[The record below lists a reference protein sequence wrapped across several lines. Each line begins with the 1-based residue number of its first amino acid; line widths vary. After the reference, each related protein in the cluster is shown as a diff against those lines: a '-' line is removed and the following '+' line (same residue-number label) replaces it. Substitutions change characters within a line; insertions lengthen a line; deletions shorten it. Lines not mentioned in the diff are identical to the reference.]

1 LPSPKF
7 AAQAIRK
14 ALEINWKPLK
24 IVITASWANI
34 SDVVAAKIA
43 RSPARLDFAFAF
55 PTTQSVGVNAEK
67 FCCFGYGNKLTY
79 NA

>member
-1 LPSPKF
+1 MD
-7 AAQAIRK
+7 
-14 ALEINWKPLK
+14 K
-24 IVITASWANI
+24 IGANI

-67 FCCFGYGNKLTY
+67 FCRFGYGNKLTY
-79 NA
+79 NAYAHVDLHIVNAIC

>member
-1 LPSPKF
+1 MD
-7 AAQAIRK
+7 Q
-14 ALEINWKPLK
+14 
-24 IVITASWANI
+24 VGANI

-67 FCCFGYGNKLTY
+67 FCRFGYGNKLTHNTDTQIELHIV
-79 NA
+79 NAIC